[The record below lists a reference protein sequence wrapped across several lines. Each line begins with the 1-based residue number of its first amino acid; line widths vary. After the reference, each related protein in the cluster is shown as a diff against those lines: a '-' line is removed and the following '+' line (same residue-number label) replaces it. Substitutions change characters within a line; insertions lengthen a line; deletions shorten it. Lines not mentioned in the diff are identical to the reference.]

1 MNTSDRF
8 EEMLAAYP
16 ADKRDLARQV
26 CCRFADGDSTE
37 FFTQLFLVLD
47 VYAHYYNRIPQAVI
61 EANQSAQA
69 NLAKLRDEI
78 NLLAQAMDRRNVNIT
93 NQAERTDELCQQAIE
108 ACDGTL
114 AKMDGLVK
122 NIGAQV
128 DTAAIVKKLEEG
140 VKGIFLPIHVR
151 ANDVAHTISP
161 MIERMNTAAER
172 AAKLWPKRIWQ
183 MALTAG
189 VIAGL
194 SISTLAISFSYWK
207 IKRHYDTALVE
218 QIVSE
223 AGTLKENQK
232 AFIALGILNLP
243 IHVARSTD
251 SGGHPLPDTYCIYID
266 GAQEADMAGQAGR
279 VFFESRRS
287 EKELQQLLTDTQ
299 ARQGYLIMDQ

>member
-172 AAKLWPKRIWQ
+172 A
-183 MALTAG
+183 
-189 VIAGL
+189 
-194 SISTLAISFSYWK
+194 
-207 IKRHYDTALVE
+207 
-218 QIVSE
+218 
-223 AGTLKENQK
+223 
-232 AFIALGILNLP
+232 
-243 IHVARSTD
+243 
-251 SGGHPLPDTYCIYID
+251 
-266 GAQEADMAGQAGR
+266 GR
-279 VFFESRRS
+279 
-287 EKELQQLLTDTQ
+287 
-299 ARQGYLIMDQ
+299 